1 MKLTD
6 WRGYSEDLQ
15 DTHLDPCFGAEGTC
29 NIIDEPHKLNTIYQT
44 FWTKRIITPS
54 SHSFMLWQ
62 TDITESCD
70 IYLRRQASVADVSCY
85 ICLRKKNGGGPVIHS
100 QHKMLLGK
108 ANSCMFVRAVASTTR
123 VRRKHSW
130 QNQKSISLKSSKD
143 QKDGVCSGSQ
153 TELEY
158 LVVSEIISC
167 CNHYVRKVFQQITI
181 EGKAFE
187 ME

>member
-1 MKLTD
+1 MAVDQLSILSTRCYKAKLI
-6 WRGYSEDLQ
+6 
-15 DTHLDPCFGAEGTC
+15 PACC
-29 NIIDEPHKLNTIYQT
+29 
-44 FWTKRIITPS
+44 
-54 SHSFMLWQ
+54 
-62 TDITESCD
+62 
-70 IYLRRQASVADVSCY
+70 
-85 ICLRKKNGGGPVIHS
+85 
-100 QHKMLLGK
+100 
-108 ANSCMFVRAVASTTR
+108 VRAVASTTR
-123 VRRKHSW
+123 VRRKHAW